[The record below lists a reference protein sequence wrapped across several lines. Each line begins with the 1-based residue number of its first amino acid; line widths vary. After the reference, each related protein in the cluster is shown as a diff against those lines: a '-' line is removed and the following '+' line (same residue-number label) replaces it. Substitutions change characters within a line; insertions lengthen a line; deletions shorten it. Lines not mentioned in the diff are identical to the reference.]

1 MIQLG
6 RFEAMAYGLKRG
18 VLMLSIIASV
28 LLSAC
33 VSQSTYD
40 ALQAQ
45 YQQAQQQN
53 AALSAQVAADKAQ
66 ICRLQGAIRYTVNSD
81 LLFRPGGWEM
91 SDRGK
96 QIIAGFAAKLA
107 PTQQNKL
114 LVSGYTDNAPIG
126 PALQRQGISSNEILS
141 QKRAENVMEYLVS
154 QGVKPDLVSAQ
165 GFGDSNPV
173 ASNDTAQGRAQ
184 NRRVELSLAGSS
196 C

>member
-1 MIQLG
+1 MT
-6 RFEAMAYGLKRG
+6 YGLKRG
-18 VLMLSIIASV
+18 GLMFPLMASV
-28 LLSAC
+28 VLSAC
-33 VSQSTYD
+33 VSQSSYD

-53 AALSAQVAADKAQ
+53 AALSNQVAADKAQ

-81 LLFRPGGWEM
+81 LLFPSGGYQM

-107 PTQQNKL
+107 PTQQNKI

-126 PALQRQGISSNEILS
+126 PALQRQGITSNEILS
-141 QKRAENVMEYLVS
+141 QKRAENVMEYLLS
-154 QGVKPDLVSAQ
+154 QGVKPDLISAQ
-165 GFGDSNPV
+165 GFGESNPI

-184 NRRVELSLAGSS
+184 NRRVELSLAGSN